1 MKLIIFLFVL
11 GKTTVI
17 KAMIEFYMTRGIICV
32 PMATC
37 GIAANLLPGGR
48 TVHYRLHAP
57 IKMTEESLLKIKHNS
72 PVAELVR
79 KATIFIIDEI
89 TMAHKHLIEC
99 IDRSFRDL
107 RECQDKP
114 FGGAIMIF
122 SGDWMQCLPVV
133 PMARRAEI
141 TNSTVKASFLWR
153 EVKEFKLETNMRILT
168 AGQENKKYAK
178 DLLDIGEGK
187 TKVFPEHGEF
197 AIKIPEEFKSK
208 SSNLKEFALEVFAGI
223 KDKVKQGL
231 ANQLV
236 QEEWDSFKKWMVQR
250 AIICPRN
257 DDVEEVNK
265 IIMDEIDTQ
274 AHIYRSADKL
284 MHEEQGTKYTQEF
297 LNGLTPA
304 SVPPH
309 ILVLK
314 EGSMIML
321 IRNLDPQR
329 GHVNGAR
336 YIVRS
341 LKSKVILAE
350 LAEGPNKG
358 NQIAI
363 PRILFNPEDPRIPI
377 EWSRKQFPVKVCFG
391 ITSNKSQGQT
401 LKKIG
406 IYIKND
412 FFGHGQLYVAMS
424 RVGNPKCITFFK
436 PPPITDD
443 KKKKCKI
450 DPNQPLFVSN
460 VVFKEVLS

>member
-1 MKLIIFLFVL
+1 MFVT

-17 KAMIEFYMTRGIICV
+17 KAMIEFHMTRGVICV
-32 PMATC
+32 PMATS

-57 IKMTEESLLKIKHNS
+57 IKISEESLLNIKNNS

-79 KATIFIIDEI
+79 QATIFFIDEI
-89 TMAHKHLIEC
+89 TMAHKHLVEC

-107 RECQDKP
+107 RECPDKP

-141 TNSTVKASFLWR
+141 TYSTVKASYIWSQ
-153 EVKEFKLETNMRILT
+153 VQEFKLKTNMRILT
-168 AGQENKKYAK
+168 AGEENKQYAK
-178 DLLDIGEGK
+178 YLLDIGEGK
-187 TKVFPEHGEF
+187 EEIYPEHGEF
-197 AIKIPEEFKSK
+197 AIKLPDKLKSK
-208 SSNLKEFALEVFAGI
+208 SKSLKEFALEVFDGI
-223 KDKVKQGL
+223 KEKVKHGI

-236 QEEWDSFKKWMVQR
+236 QEDWDNFKKWMVQR
-250 AIICPRN
+250 AIICPKN
-257 DDVEEVNK
+257 EDVEEVNK

-284 MHEEQGTKYTQEF
+284 MHEEQGSRYTQEF

-309 ILVLK
+309 ILILK

-341 LKSKVILAE
+341 LRSKVILAE
-350 LAEGPNKG
+350 LAEGPYNG

-363 PRILFNPEDPRIPI
+363 PRILFNPEDPKIPI
-377 EWSRKQFPVKVCFG
+377 EWSRKQFPVKGCPA

-406 IYIKND
+406 IYLKND

-424 RVGNPKCITFFK
+424 RVGNPKCISFYK

-443 KKKKCKI
+443 KKKRI